1 MEISQLNP
9 ISPRPQVGA
18 NNGSLKTA
26 ARQAYET
33 PRTAARSGDQV
44 ELSDR
49 AVLLSRLRELPDV
62 RQGLIDQV
70 RTAIERG
77 EYDTPEKVDAAIEK
91 MLAEQRDGF

>member
-18 NNGSLKTA
+18 NNGSLKSA

-33 PRTAARSGDQV
+33 PRIARTGDQV

-49 AVLLSRLRELPDV
+49 AMLLSRLRELPSV

-91 MLAEQRDGF
+91 MIAEHRDAL